1 MTSASWHRRSGLVTS
16 VDGGAG
22 RARGFLEGAM
32 VVAVVETEPEYPDA
46 VTVTLAVDQQDK
58 VAVVDDAR
66 TAIVAGPSLL
76 DLAQRLAEAC
86 GGRVT
91 FDEVVV
97 GTEPEPSEDHSDP
110 FDPEID
116 VASAYVP
123 DRSLVFTRADVAQI
137 GELAV
142 AVDRPVL
149 VAPVLDGRLALVSDG
164 PALSAVDWPLA
175 LQPALVVEQGAAYP
189 AVAVIEDGASHIH
202 TWDADAT
209 TVPSAADLA
218 AVVRPLAEDVLGPG
232 ALVAEIGGMFP
243 DADVAAVRRAIDGPG
258 AGPAAL
264 IEALGFPQALVGFLG
279 HGADVPQLDGA
290 KLLQPDHFGHAFARV
305 VTDASA
311 QMTEIMREQ
320 AEQMRERAEH
330 RAEHV
335 RERAEQRAEH
345 VRERAEQQAEHMRER
360 AEAARIRAE
369 QQAEHMRERAE
380 AARLRAEAALDA
392 AETFNEEVVVPIQQ
406 SWLTPAVAA
415 VEAGAAAFLLHR
427 SRRGGRV
434 GTGATAGDRVAGV
447 FGALLLVG
455 AVANSVRFLAPRLK
469 RDL

>member
-22 RARGFLEGAM
+22 RAGGFLDGAM

-46 VTVTLAVDQQDK
+46 VTVTLAVDQQDR

-76 DLAQRLAEAC
+76 ELAERLAEAC
-86 GGRVT
+86 GGQVV
-91 FDEVVV
+91 FDEVVA
-97 GTEPEPSEDHSDP
+97 GTEPQPSDDPRDP
-110 FDPEID
+110 FDSEID
-116 VASAYVP
+116 VATAYVP
-123 DRSLVFTRADVAQI
+123 DRSLVFTRAEVAQI

-149 VAPVLDGRLALVSDG
+149 TAPLLDGRLALVSDG
-164 PALSAVDWPLA
+164 PALSALEWPVS
-175 LQPALVVEQGAAYP
+175 LQPALVIEQGAAYP
-189 AVAVIEDGASHIH
+189 AVAVIDAGASHIH

-209 TVPSAADLA
+209 TVPGAADLA
-218 AVVRPLAEDVLGPG
+218 AIVRPLAEGILGPG
-232 ALVAEIGGMFP
+232 ALVEEIAGIFP
-243 DADVAAVRRAIDGPG
+243 HADVAAVRAAIDGAG

-264 IEALGFPQALVGFLG
+264 IEALGFPETLVGFLG
-279 HGADVPQLDGA
+279 HGADVPDLDGA
-290 KLLQPDHFGHAFARV
+290 KLMQPDHFGHAFVRA

-311 QMTEIMREQ
+311 QMTEIMRDQ

-330 RAEHV
+330 GAEHV

-345 VRERAEQQAEHMRER
+345 VRERAEHQAEHMRERAEATRVRAEQQAEHMRER

-369 QQAEHMRERAE
+369 
-380 AARLRAEAALDA
+380 AAFDA
-392 AETFNEEVVVPIQQ
+392 AETFNEEVLVPIQQ

-415 VEAGAAAFLLHR
+415 LEAGAAAFLLHR

-434 GTGATAGDRVAGV
+434 GTGATAGDRVAAV
-447 FGALLLVG
+447 FGLLLLAG
-455 AVANSVRFLAPRLK
+455 AIANSARFLAPRLR